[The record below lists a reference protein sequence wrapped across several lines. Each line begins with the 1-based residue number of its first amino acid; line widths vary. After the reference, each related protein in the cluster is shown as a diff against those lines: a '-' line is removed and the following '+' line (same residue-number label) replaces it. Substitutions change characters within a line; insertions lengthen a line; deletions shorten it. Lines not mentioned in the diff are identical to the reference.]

1 MKSTKGKSAK
11 AEGIEAIEVKQMGA
25 TRVGSEKSLAQ
36 PSPEDI
42 LELFGTSG
50 FDFEHHRCFGEV
62 GGHEKPCW
70 INIAFAVAH
79 D

>member
-42 LELFGTSG
+42 LELFGTIDCDPSY
-50 FDFEHHRCFGEV
+50 DYKAERRAIR
-62 GGHEKPCW
+62 KTR
-70 INIAFAVAH
+70 NTTS
-79 D
+79 